1 MYDNCSIIM
10 SFPGCGRT
18 VAMEKLKD
26 KGIDSEYIDVDV
38 FRCRKEKDKI
48 IFIDLFPYNL
58 NEYIKEAY
66 YKNRYLFISFGFLEM
81 NILKS
86 LNIPFTLFYPRIEL
100 YDEYLDRYD
109 YKNDDKS
116 FREYLYSWDDVISDC
131 ENDFNCTRKVLL
143 KTKEYLSDFLIELK

>member
-1 MYDNCSIIM
+1 
-10 SFPGCGRT
+10 
-18 VAMEKLKD
+18 
-26 KGIDSEYIDVDV
+26 
-38 FRCRKEKDKI
+38 
-48 IFIDLFPYNL
+48 
-58 NEYIKEAY
+58 
-66 YKNRYLFISFGFLEM
+66 M

>member
-1 MYDNCSIIM
+1 M

-18 VAMEKLKD
+18 VAMEKLKN
-26 KGIDSEYIDVDV
+26 KGIDSEYIDVAV
-38 FRCRKEKDKI
+38 FRCRKEKDKTI
-48 IFIDLFPYNL
+48 LIDLFPYNL

-81 NILKS
+81 SILKS
-86 LNIPFTLFYPRIEL
+86 LNIPFTLFYPCIEL

-116 FREYLYSWDDVISDC
+116 FRTYLYCWDEVIHDC

-143 KTKEYLSDFLIELK
+143 NSGEYLSDFLYELK